1 MALKSNF
8 KGQKGGEPPRKSAS
22 SSPLKKCKVGRSP
35 IHTHNN
41 LNKPPNKVDTHAN
54 LVPKVLIHIISK
66 GDKIPEEASFIHPT
80 KNRFSDTT
88 TSANFAEKN
97 QAVGFFPPRDNNYIE
112 ENVVLV
118 NNTDKSSTFKRLQQ
132 VALL

>member
-1 MALKSNF
+1 M
-8 KGQKGGEPPRKSAS
+8 
-22 SSPLKKCKVGRSP
+22 P
-35 IHTHNN
+35 IWCRR
-41 LNKPPNKVDTHAN
+41 
-54 LVPKVLIHIISK
+54 ISK
-66 GDKIPEEASFIHPT
+66 GDKIHEEASFIHPT